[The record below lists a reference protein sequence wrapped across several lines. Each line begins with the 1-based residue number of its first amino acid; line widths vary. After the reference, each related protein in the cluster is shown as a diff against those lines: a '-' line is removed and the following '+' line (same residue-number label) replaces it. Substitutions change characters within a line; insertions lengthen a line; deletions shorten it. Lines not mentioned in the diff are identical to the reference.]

1 MAFVHNQLN
10 RLDSPFSFGIV
21 AIPYTNQI
29 VTIFARS
36 FWVPGLPGMTFRFVC
51 IASLTQSLKH
61 VSGTLDIQPAP
72 VEDMGLPR
80 EIGLNPALEILM
92 RKEANAVE

>member
-1 MAFVHNQLN
+1 
-10 RLDSPFSFGIV
+10 
-21 AIPYTNQI
+21 
-29 VTIFARS
+29 
-36 FWVPGLPGMTFRFVC
+36 MTFRFVC